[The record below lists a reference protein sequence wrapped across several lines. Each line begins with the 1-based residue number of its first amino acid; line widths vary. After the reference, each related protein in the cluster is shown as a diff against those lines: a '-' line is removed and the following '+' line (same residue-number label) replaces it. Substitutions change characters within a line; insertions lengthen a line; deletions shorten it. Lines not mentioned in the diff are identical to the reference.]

1 MPVHANSRVQDV
13 SNFTEFIPISHLYT
27 NLFLSN
33 STEFILISHLYTN
46 LFFGIQKKI
55 RQVKAAKQL
64 FKSGDEKFAEYEQ
77 QPLLKVLADR
87 LYHSPK
93 LNETNLENMT
103 KSIIAVYDYS

>member
-1 MPVHANSRVQDV
+1 MYANSRVQDV
-13 SNFTEFIPISHLYT
+13 SNSTKFILISHLYT

-33 STEFILISHLYTN
+33 STKFIPISHLYTN

-87 LYHSPK
+87 LYHLPE
-93 LNETNLENMT
+93 LNETNLEDTT
-103 KSIIAVYDYS
+103 KFVIAIYDYS